1 MKYCRSFWTKK
12 SIQGINNHWIFR
24 FAFNTKFTACFLH
37 YNLWG
42 SKLWN
47 IKVNKHRKDHF
58 TLLKCEYINKNEM
71 LLESWTYVC
80 ISERERQRE
89 GWGTFE
95 KWYSSGNIIL
105 RAKFPSLDETPSTT
119 MVCVSGD
126 DRLLR
131 RFKDR
136 DFDTGGL
143 TPFSSKVRS
152 SGSSLFKSRYLITL
166 LFVSAMRNLP
176 AAWQKIPST

>member
-1 MKYCRSFWTKK
+1 M
-12 SIQGINNHWIFR
+12 
-24 FAFNTKFTACFLH
+24 
-37 YNLWG
+37 
-42 SKLWN
+42 
-47 IKVNKHRKDHF
+47 
-58 TLLKCEYINKNEM
+58 
-71 LLESWTYVC
+71 YVYQ
-80 ISERERQRE
+80 RERDSEKGGE

-105 RAKFPSLDETPSTT
+105 RAKFPSLDETPSRV

-126 DRLLR
+126 ARLLR

-136 DFDTGGL
+136 DFDTGGW

-176 AAWQKIPST
+176 AAWQKISSTLQHKLVTNASRKNWSPISCLVINIIYITLHWPCI